1 VSTWGISIAYT
12 FSTYGH
18 DRSICG
24 LLAPG
29 EVVLS
34 RTRDG
39 ALSLRSLNRALALE
53 ARFEIGSTK
62 PIGSLFF

>member
-1 VSTWGISIAYT
+1 MGNLNSLY
-12 FSTYGH
+12 FLDYGH
-18 DRSICG
+18 DRSTCG

-39 ALSLRSLNRALALE
+39 ALSLRSLTWAPALE
-53 ARFEIGSTK
+53 DRFGDRFYQNN
-62 PIGSLFF
+62 P